1 MKTIGSTLLVLVV
14 CLLPV
19 AGEEVPDSSPVT
31 PVPGFK
37 PDPEAAT
44 GKVGSRGEWTFLAG
58 SLAAR
63 LTPLDQKT
71 RQAYLKEHLE
81 VPTDPFAGRPGEP
94 PPFVTFLLEVAN
106 GSSETV
112 VVKPEKIWLVTS
124 GNRVRMPMSRLTIES
139 AFRMQ
144 DSVMPPAYGAAAGL
158 LLSRDVSLANGQKVV
173 GLLAFEAL
181 PKKTKW
187 FRIDLDFTGPMAEDI
202 RFRAMYR
209 KDRGKKKQS

>member
-1 MKTIGSTLLVLVV
+1 MKTIGLTLLVLVV
-14 CLLPV
+14 CLLPA
-19 AGEEVPDSSPVT
+19 AGEEATDSSPIS
-31 PVPGFK
+31 PLPGFA

-58 SLAAR
+58 SVAAR
-63 LTPLDQKT
+63 LTPLDQET
-71 RQAYLKEHLE
+71 RQAYFKEHLE

-94 PPFVTFLLEVAN
+94 PPFMTFLLEVAN

-112 VVKPEKIWLVTS
+112 VVKPEKIWLVTNA
-124 GNRVRMPMSRLTIES
+124 NRVRTPMNRLEIES

-144 DSVMPPAYGAAAGL
+144 DAEMPPAYGAAAGL
-158 LLSRDVSLANGQKVV
+158 LLNREVSLANGQKVV

-181 PKKTKW
+181 PKKTRW
-187 FRIDLDFTGPMAEDI
+187 FKIDLDFTGPMAESI

-209 KDRGKKKQS
+209 KAKGKKKQ